1 MGLYQKFILP
11 RLIDMAMRNKEVAAR
26 RAQLIPKAS
35 GVVLEVGIGSGLNL
49 PFFPRTIT
57 HLAGV
62 DPSAELL
69 SLARRKL
76 GGVSFP
82 VALFCRSAEELPF
95 HERSFDTVVLT
106 WTLCSIADPTQALAE
121 VKRVLKPDGRLLF
134 VEHGLS
140 SDAKV
145 QKWQHRLTSG
155 VEAHRWRLS
164 PQSKDRRP
172 YPSSWLLHCRAADA
186 LPSGAEGND
195 LHLPGDCMSRLIGPS
210 FLQAPGL
217 CQSSKSRNTRAE
229 ALLVPGIHTASRFNQ
244 SDQ

>member
-145 QKWQHRLTSG
+145 QKWQHRLTPVWKRIG
-155 VEAHRWRLS
+155 GGCHLNR
-164 PQSKDRRP
+164 KI
-172 YPSSWLLHCRAADA
+172 DA
-186 LPSGAEGND
+186 LIRPAGFCIVE
-195 LHLPGDCMSRLIGPS
+195 LQTLYLPGP
-210 FLQAPGL
+210 
-217 CQSSKSRNTRAE
+217 RAMTFTYQ
-229 ALLVPGIHTASRFNQ
+229 GIACPA
-244 SDQ
+244 